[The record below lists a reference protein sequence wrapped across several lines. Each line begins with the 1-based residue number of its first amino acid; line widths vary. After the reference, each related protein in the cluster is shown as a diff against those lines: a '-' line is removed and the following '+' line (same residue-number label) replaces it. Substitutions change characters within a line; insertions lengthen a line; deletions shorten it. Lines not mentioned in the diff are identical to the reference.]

1 MTFGFAYTDHLPA
14 DFADRSLRED
24 VLTGLTATR
33 KWLPPKW
40 FYDKV
45 GSELFEDITRRPEY
59 YPTRTERAILTAHAG
74 RIVELAGARTLI
86 ELGSGSSDKTRLLL
100 DAMQTAADG
109 DPDGLG
115 YVALDVSEDA
125 LRQACAGLVAQYPRL
140 RVAAVRA
147 DFTHQLDVL
156 PPGAGRTVAFLGST
170 IGNLDPAE
178 RAAFL
183 AALRAGLRPGDHFL
197 LGADLV
203 KPAEVL
209 VPAYD
214 DAAGVTAAFN
224 RNVLAVLNHRLGAD
238 FDPADFDHQAV
249 WDATAEWIEMRLR
262 ARRPVAV
269 RVDDL
274 DLDVRFDAGEDIRTE
289 ISTKFRRDRLTVEL
303 TDAGFTPQ
311 GWWTDEQGWFSLSLW
326 GVR

>member
-1 MTFGFAYTDHLPA
+1 MTLGFTFEDHLPA

-24 VLTGLTATR
+24 ALAGLRARR

-45 GSELFEDITRRPEY
+45 GSELFEDITRLPEY
-59 YPTRTERAILTAHAG
+59 YPTRTERSILAAHAPT
-74 RIVELAGARTLI
+74 IVRASGTRTLI

-100 DAMQTAADG
+100 DAMTATATRS
-109 DPDGLG
+109 G

-125 LRQACAGLVAQYPRL
+125 LRLACAGLVTRYPGL

-156 PPGAGRTVAFLGST
+156 PAGDGRTVAFLGST

-178 RAAFL
+178 RAGFL
-183 AALRAGLRPGDHFL
+183 AALRTRLRPGDHFL

-203 KPAEVL
+203 KPAEIL
-209 VPAYD
+209 VAAYD

-224 RNVLAVLNHRLGAD
+224 LNVLDVLNRRLGAD
-238 FDPADFDHQAV
+238 FDRSAFRHVAM
-249 WDATAEWIEMRLR
+249 WDPVNEWIEMRLR
-262 ARRPVAV
+262 ATRGMTV
-269 RVDDL
+269 RIADL
-274 DLDVRFDAGEDIRTE
+274 DLSVRLDRGEDIRTE
-289 ISTKFRRDRLTVEL
+289 ISAKFRRDRLAAEL
-303 TDAGFTPQ
+303 DAAGFVER
-311 GWWTDEQGWFSLSLW
+311 GWWTDPQQWFSLSLW